1 MTFHGLHQTTM
12 LYTCIFYA
20 FSSLTII
27 ALISLFNGRIFNK
40 RKSSYNGPQRYSVGT
55 HVIISGGSKGIGKSI
70 AKKFAELGT
79 HVTIIARKEAD
90 LEAAKREI
98 EKYRKAPH
106 IQKIRTLSLDLTNS
120 TFSDSDINN
129 QQQQQELLEKI
140 LGEHER
146 CDILVNCCGSAIPAR
161 FDDISQQQ
169 FKYMM
174 DVNYFS
180 AVNLTRVLLPKMK
193 ARSLSNQN
201 GSRLNGCARI
211 VFVSSM
217 CGLMSFFGYSAYSA
231 SKFALV
237 GLAEALHMELKPF
250 DIGVTI
256 AFPPDTDTPGFEEEN
271 KKKPSL
277 TSKISETGNVYSPDE
292 VACSIVNDI
301 RAKRFASTIGI
312 ENILVLKAMNSF
324 MPTHSIWSVIIE
336 SFLAGPLKLVAF
348 FVLRSWYKLV
358 EEASSDEI
366 LKAGIALKC
375 SKNAKYDET
384 NRTT

>member
-1 MTFHGLHQTTM
+1 M
-12 LYTCIFYA
+12 LYTSVFYLL
-20 FSSLTII
+20 SSLSIV
-27 ALISLFNGRIFNK
+27 ALIWLFSERIFK
-40 RKSSYNGPQRYSVGT
+40 RRMRNNGGAQRYSVGT

-79 HVTIIARKEAD
+79 HVTIIARKESD

-98 EKYRKAPH
+98 EKYRRAPH
-106 IQKIRTLSLDLTNS
+106 IQKIRTLSLDLTKVTFPNNS
-120 TFSDSDINN
+120 NSDISN
-129 QQQQQELLEKI
+129 QQQELLEKI

-146 CDILVNCCGSAIPAR
+146 CDILVNCCGSAIAAR
-161 FDDISQQQ
+161 FEDISQQQ
-169 FKYMM
+169 FNYLM

-180 AVNLTRVLLPKMK
+180 AVNLTRVLLPVMK

-201 GSRLNGCARI
+201 GSRSNGNARI

-237 GLAEALHMELKPF
+237 GLAETLHMELKPF

-271 KKKPSL
+271 KTKPSL

-292 VACSIVNDI
+292 VACSIVNDV
-301 RAKRFASTIGI
+301 RAKKFSSTVGI

-324 MPTHSIWSVIIE
+324 MPGQSICSLIID
-336 SFLAGPLKLVAF
+336 SLLAGPLKLAAYF
-348 FVLRSWYKLV
+348 IMRSWYNLV
-358 EEASSDEI
+358 KEAAPNEI
-366 LKAGIALKC
+366 IKAGIALKC
-375 SKNAKYDET
+375 SKNSKCDEAT
-384 NRTT
+384 RST

>member
-1 MTFHGLHQTTM
+1 M
-12 LYTCIFYA
+12 LYTYFFY
-20 FSSLTII
+20 SLSTLTVI
-27 ALISLFNGRIFNK
+27 ALIIIFNERIFKK
-40 RKSSYNGPQRYSVGT
+40 RKSSYNGSQRYSVGT
-55 HVIISGGSKGIGKSI
+55 HVIVSGGSKGIGKSI

-79 HVTIIARKEAD
+79 HVTIIARKESD

-98 EKYRKAPH
+98 EKYRRAPH
-106 IQKIRTLSLDLTNS
+106 IQKIRTISLDLTKLTFPNNS
-120 TFSDSDINN
+120 NSDISN
-129 QQQQQELLEKI
+129 QQQELLEQI

-146 CDILVNCCGSAIPAR
+146 CDILVNCCGSAIAAR
-161 FDDISQQQ
+161 FEDISQQQ
-169 FKYMM
+169 FNYLM

-180 AVNLTRVLLPKMK
+180 AVNLTRVLLPVMK

-201 GSRLNGCARI
+201 GTRSSNGNARI

-271 KKKPSL
+271 KTKPSL
-277 TSKISETGNVYSPDE
+277 TAKISETGNVYSPDE
-292 VACSIVNDI
+292 VACSIVSDI
-301 RAKRFASTIGI
+301 RAKRFSSTVGI

-324 MPTHSIWSVIIE
+324 MPAHSIWSVLLE
-336 SFLAGPLKLVAF
+336 SFLAGPLKLVALF
-348 FVLRSWYKLV
+348 IMRSWYKLV
-358 EEASSDEI
+358 EEAAPNEI
-366 LKAGIALKC
+366 IKAGIALKC
-375 SKNAKYDET
+375 SKNAKCDEAT
-384 NRTT
+384 RAS